1 MSTLTNRTIRSTYG
15 QLIQLEELNFQDGF
29 GTASLSGSY
38 ELIGDQKIT
47 GSLHM
52 SGNLYVAGTA
62 SVDYLVSS
70 YESSSII
77 YSSGSTKF
85 GDTLDDTH
93 EFTGSITSTG
103 SFYGMAVSGNFTG
116 SGEGLY
122 NIPSASNA
130 DRATSASQADS
141 ATTASHA
148 LASSNINVTPEE
160 SSAAGHYLL
169 FAQSNTGEAQVKTDS
184 GLTYVPQTDTVS
196 ATKFIGQL
204 EGSASYAETASVLL
218 GAVISASF
226 SDTAS
231 LAISTSVVN
240 VTSTSFAESGD
251 GPFTGS
257 FSASLYSFFSG
268 SLTGSVLGDV
278 IGDLTGT
285 ASIADFATTASHA
298 LSITTGL
305 TASHADRATS
315 ASISDELS
323 QLATASFADTATL
336 SRGGSGSFSGS
347 FQGDGNNLTGINSY
361 TVANNAQ
368 ERVVLATSESV
379 SGSATAGLTYNGTTF
394 TIAGNVNTGQGATE
408 IYLMNQNVQVSS
420 SVRFEGLGVGT
431 EPSGVVG
438 AILATN
444 DVVAFST
451 SDERLKENF
460 EPIGSA
466 IEKVG
471 QLNGYTFDWIP
482 MEGIHVHSGHD
493 IGVKAQEVEK
503 VLPEI
508 VEDRGNGYKAV
519 KYDKLTALL
528 IQAVNEQQ
536 EQINKLT
543 TELNWVKNRL

>member
-38 ELIGDQKIT
+38 ELIGDQRIT
-47 GSLHM
+47 GSLYM
-52 SGNLYVAGTA
+52 SGNFYVAGTA

-85 GDTLDDTH
+85 GDSLDDTH

-148 LASSNINVTPEE
+148 LASSNVNVTPEE
-160 SSAAGHYLL
+160 SSGAGHYLL
-169 FAQSNTGEAQVKTDS
+169 FAQSNTGETQIKTDS
-184 GLTYVPQTDTVS
+184 GLTYVPQTDTISV
-196 ATKFIGQL
+196 TKVIGQL
-204 EGSASYAETASVLL
+204 EGSASYAETASLLL
-218 GAVISASF
+218 GSVENAVNAQ
-226 SDTAS
+226 TAS
-231 LAISTSVVN
+231 LAISTSFVVE
-240 VTSTSFAESGD
+240 TSTSFAASGD

-268 SLTGSVLGDV
+268 SLTGSVLGEL
-278 IGDLTGT
+278 IGT

-298 LSITTGL
+298 LTIKGGL
-305 TASHADRATS
+305 TASYADRATS
-315 ASISDELS
+315 ASITDELS
-323 QLATASFADTATL
+323 QLATASFANTSTL

-347 FQGDGNNLTGINSY
+347 FEGNGDKITGINSY

-394 TIAGNVNTGQGATE
+394 TITGNISTGQGATE
-408 IYLMNQNVQVSS
+408 VYLMNQNLQTGNSVQFNS
-420 SVRFEGLGVGT
+420 LGVGT
-431 EPSGVVG
+431 APSGVVG

-444 DVVAFST
+444 DVVAFAS
-451 SDERLKENF
+451 SDERLKENL

-482 MEGIHVHSGHD
+482 MEGIHVHSGKD
-493 IGVKAQEVEK
+493 IGVIAQEVEK

-536 EQINKLT
+536 ETIESLT
-543 TELNWVKNRL
+543 KRIGWLENHV

>member
-15 QLIQLEELNFQDGF
+15 QLIQLEDTLFQDGF
-29 GTASLSGSY
+29 GTGSLSGSY
-38 ELIGDQKIT
+38 ELTGSQFISGTLHIT
-47 GSLHM
+47 G
-52 SGNLYVAGTA
+52 NLEVTGTA
-62 SVDYLVSS
+62 SIGYLETI
-70 YESSSII
+70 YETSSII

-85 GDTLDDTH
+85 GDDTSDTH
-93 EFTGSITSTG
+93 EITGSLTISGSAFSTNWSGTFSG
-103 SFYGMAVSGNFTG
+103 SFF
-116 SGEGLY
+116 GL
-122 NIPSASNA
+122 IDSASNA
-130 DRATSASQADS
+130 ERAVSASQADS

-148 LASSNINVTPEE
+148 LASSNLNVTPEE

-184 GLTYVPQTDTVS
+184 GLTYVPQTDTVT

-226 SDTAS
+226 SETAS
-231 LAISTSVVN
+231 LAISTSVIN
-240 VTSTSFAESGD
+240 ETSTSFAASGD

-257 FSASLYSFFSG
+257 FSSSLHSLLSGSFTGSYTG
-268 SLTGSVLGDV
+268 SLTGSLV
-278 IGDLTGT
+278 GT
-285 ASIADFATTASHA
+285 ASIADFSTTASHA
-298 LSITTGL
+298 LSIQSGL
-305 TASHADRATS
+305 TSSRATS
-315 ASISDELS
+315 ASIADELS
-323 QLATASFADTATL
+323 QLATASFANTATL

-347 FQGDGNNLTGINSY
+347 FQGDGENLTGINSY
-361 TVANNAQ
+361 VVANNAQ

-394 TIAGNVNTGQGATE
+394 TIAGNINTGQGATE
-408 IYLMNQNVQVSS
+408 IYLMNQGVQTGD
-420 SVRFEGLGVGT
+420 SVQFNSLGVGT
-431 EPSGVVG
+431 APSGVVG

-444 DVVAFST
+444 DVVAFAS
-451 SDERLKENF
+451 SDERLKENL

-466 IEKVG
+466 VEKVG
-471 QLNGYTFDWIP
+471 QLTGYTFDWIP

-493 IGVKAQEVEK
+493 VGVVAQEVEK

-536 EQINKLT
+536 EQIDKLT
-543 TELNWVKNRL
+543 TELRWLENRL

>member
-15 QLIQLEELNFQDGF
+15 QLVQLEEKLFQDGF
-29 GTASLSGSY
+29 GTGSLSGSY
-38 ELIGDQKIT
+38 ELTGSQFISGTLHIT
-47 GSLHM
+47 G
-52 SGNLYVAGTA
+52 NLEVTGTA
-62 SVDYLVSS
+62 SIGYLETI
-70 YESSSII
+70 YETSSII

-85 GDTLDDTH
+85 GDDTSDTH
-93 EFTGSITSTG
+93 EITGSLTISGSAYSDDWSG
-103 SFYGMAVSGNFTG
+103 SFSGSFF
-116 SGEGLY
+116 GL
-122 NIPSASNA
+122 IDSASNA
-130 DRATSASQADS
+130 ERAVSSSQADS

-148 LASSNINVTPEE
+148 LASSNLNVTPEE
-160 SSAAGHYLL
+160 SSGAGHYLL

-240 VTSTSFAESGD
+240 VTSTSFAERGD

-278 IGDLTGT
+278 VGDLTGT

-298 LSITTGL
+298 LTIAGGL
-305 TASHADRATS
+305 TSSQADRATS
-315 ASISDELS
+315 ASIADELS
-323 QLATASFADTATL
+323 QLATASFADTSTL

-347 FQGDGNNLTGINSY
+347 FQGDGENLTGINSY

-394 TIAGNVNTGQGATE
+394 TIAGNINTGQGATE

-471 QLNGYTFDWIP
+471 QLNGYSFDWIP

-536 EQINKLT
+536 EQIDKLT

>member
-38 ELIGDQKIT
+38 ELIGDQNIT

-122 NIPSASNA
+122 DVPSASNA

-141 ATTASHA
+141 STTASHA
-148 LASSNINVTPEE
+148 LASSNVNVTPEE
-160 SSAAGHYLL
+160 SSGAGHYLL
-169 FAQSNTGEAQVKTDS
+169 FAQSNTGETQVKTDS
-184 GLTYVPQTDTVS
+184 GLTYVPQTDTINV
-196 ATKFIGQL
+196 TKVIGQL
-204 EGSASYAETASVLL
+204 EGSASYAETASLLL
-218 GAVISASF
+218 GSVENAVNAQ
-226 SDTAS
+226 TAS
-231 LAISTSVVN
+231 LAISTSFVVE
-240 VTSTSFAESGD
+240 TSTSFAASGD

-268 SLTGSVLGDV
+268 SSTGSFL
-278 IGDLTGT
+278 GDLTGT

-298 LSITTGL
+298 LTIKGGL

-315 ASISDELS
+315 ASIADELS
-323 QLATASFADTATL
+323 QLATASFAGTATL

-347 FQGDGNNLTGINSY
+347 FQGDGENLTGINSY
-361 TVANNAQ
+361 VVANNAQ

-379 SGSATAGLTYNGTTF
+379 SGSATSGLTYNGTTF
-394 TIAGNVNTGQGATE
+394 TITGNVNTGQGATE
-408 IYLMNQNVQVSS
+408 IYLMNQNVQTGN
-420 SVRFEGLGVGT
+420 SVQFNGLGVGT
-431 EPSGVVG
+431 APSGVVG

-444 DVVAFST
+444 DVVAFAS
-451 SDERLKENF
+451 SDERLKENL

-466 IEKVG
+466 VEKVG
-471 QLNGYTFDWIP
+471 QLTGYTFDWIP

-493 IGVKAQEVEK
+493 VGVVAQEVEK

>member
-38 ELIGDQKIT
+38 ELIGDQRIT

-148 LASSNINVTPEE
+148 LASSNLNITPEE

-184 GLTYVPQTDTVS
+184 GLTYVPQTDTLSV
-196 ATKFIGQL
+196 TKVIGQL
-204 EGSASYAETASVLL
+204 EGSASYAETASLLL
-218 GAVISASF
+218 GSVENAVNAQ
-226 SDTAS
+226 TAS
-231 LAISTSVVN
+231 LAISTSFVVE
-240 VTSTSFAESGD
+240 TSTSFAASGD

-257 FSASLYSFFSG
+257 FSSSLYSFFSG
-268 SLTGSVLGDV
+268 SLTGSVLGDL
-278 IGDLTGT
+278 IGTSSHASNSDTSSHALTLSQLTT
-285 ASIADFATTASHA
+285 ASIAN
-298 LSITTGL
+298 
-305 TASHADRATS
+305 RATS
-315 ASISDELS
+315 ASIADELS
-323 QLATASFADTATL
+323 QLSTASFADASTI

-379 SGSATAGLTYNGTTF
+379 SGSATAGLTYDGTTF
-394 TIAGNVNTGQGATE
+394 TIDGNITTGQGVTE
-408 IYLMNQNVQVSS
+408 IYLMNQSVRTADNVQ
-420 SVRFEGLGVGT
+420 FNGLGVGT
-431 EPSGVVG
+431 APSGVVG

-444 DVVAFST
+444 DVVAFAS
-451 SDERLKENF
+451 SDERLKENL

-466 IEKVG
+466 VEKVG
-471 QLNGYTFDWIP
+471 QLTGYTFDWIP
-482 MEGIHVHSGHD
+482 MEGIHVHSGKD
-493 IGVKAQEVEK
+493 IGVVAQEVEK

-536 EQINKLT
+536 KQIEELT
-543 TELNWVKNRL
+543 KKVNWLDNHI

>member
-15 QLIQLEELNFQDGF
+15 QLIQLEEELFQNGF
-29 GTASLSGSY
+29 GTGSLSGSY
-38 ELIGDQKIT
+38 ELTGSQHISGTLHIT
-47 GSLHM
+47 G
-52 SGNLYVAGTA
+52 NLEVTGTA
-62 SVDYLVSS
+62 SIGYLETI
-70 YESSSII
+70 YETASVI

-85 GDTLDDTH
+85 GDDTSDTH
-93 EFTGSITSTG
+93 EFTGSVTISGSAYSDDWSG
-103 SFYGMAVSGNFTG
+103 SFSGSFF
-116 SGEGLY
+116 GL
-122 NIPSASNA
+122 IDSASNA
-130 DRATSASQADS
+130 ERAVTASQSDS

-148 LASSNINVTPEE
+148 LASSNVNVTPEE
-160 SSAAGHYLL
+160 SSGAGHYLL
-169 FAQSNTGEAQVKTDS
+169 FAQSNTGETQVKTDS
-184 GLTYVPQTDTVS
+184 GLTYVPQTDTIS

-315 ASISDELS
+315 ASIADELS
-323 QLATASFADTATL
+323 QLATASFADTSTL

-347 FQGDGNNLTGINSY
+347 FQGDGENLTGINSY
-361 TVANNAQ
+361 VVANNAQ

-379 SGSATAGLTYNGTTF
+379 SGSATSGLTYNGTTF
-394 TIAGNVNTGQGATE
+394 TIDGNISTGQGATE
-408 IYLMNQNVQVSS
+408 VYLMNQNLQTGNSVQ
-420 SVRFEGLGVGT
+420 FNGLGVGT
-431 EPSGVVG
+431 APSGVVG

-466 IEKVG
+466 VEKVG

-482 MEGIHVHSGHD
+482 MEGVHVHSGHD

-536 EQINKLT
+536 QQIDKLT
-543 TELNWVKNRL
+543 KELNWLENRL

>member
-15 QLIQLEELNFQDGF
+15 QLIQLEEELFQNGF
-29 GTASLSGSY
+29 GTGSLSGSY
-38 ELIGDQKIT
+38 ELTGSQHISGTLHIT
-47 GSLHM
+47 G
-52 SGNLYVAGTA
+52 NLEVTGTA
-62 SVDYLVSS
+62 SIGYLETI
-70 YESSSII
+70 YETASVI

-85 GDTLDDTH
+85 GDDTSDTH
-93 EFTGSITSTG
+93 EFTGSVTISGSAYSDDWSG
-103 SFYGMAVSGNFTG
+103 SFSGSFF
-116 SGEGLY
+116 GL
-122 NIPSASNA
+122 IDSASNA
-130 DRATSASQADS
+130 ERAVTASQSDS

-148 LASSNINVTPEE
+148 LASSNVNVTPEE
-160 SSAAGHYLL
+160 SSGAGHYLL
-169 FAQSNTGEAQVKTDS
+169 FAQSNTGETQVKTDS
-184 GLTYVPQTDTVS
+184 GLTYVPQTDTIS

-315 ASISDELS
+315 ASIADELS
-323 QLATASFADTATL
+323 QLATASFADTSTL

-347 FQGDGNNLTGINSY
+347 FQGDGENLTGINSY
-361 TVANNAQ
+361 VVANNAQ

-379 SGSATAGLTYNGTTF
+379 SGSATSGLTYNGTTF
-394 TIAGNVNTGQGATE
+394 TIDGNISTGQGATE
-408 IYLMNQNVQVSS
+408 VYLMNQNLQTGNSVQ
-420 SVRFEGLGVGT
+420 FNGLGVGT
-431 EPSGVVG
+431 APSGVVG

-466 IEKVG
+466 VEKVG

-482 MEGIHVHSGHD
+482 MEGVHVHSGHD

-536 EQINKLT
+536 QQIDKLT